1 LTSEAASLV
10 QSAPIEVPAALHA
23 LRAWLVWRSEPNE
36 GKKPSKVPYYFNGS
50 RRNGEQGSADDRAQ
64 LVDFDTA
71 RAACDRGNYSGVGL
85 ALLPGLGITA
95 LDFDACVVDGKVDP
109 RVEELI
115 AGTYAELSPSGAG
128 VRAFM
133 LGELPDK
140 KSYAND
146 SQFGF
151 EVFCRKGFVTVTG
164 RTLDVCRMFEAEN
177 IVAAVTPQIQEFYSE
192 RFGVGAEPAAPVDDL
207 NRAFTLHRVT
217 DETIGD
223 LRSAING
230 LSLARVEGYESWINI
245 GQALASLK
253 PTQYA
258 AQALEL
264 WHAASARTTIA
275 GQYNSEQVEEK
286 WAGFSPTKISY
297 VSIFEW
303 AQADGWQNP
312 GSVKGSA
319 QNVTVDDLRREHQK
333 KENERIGEGTDAM
346 PVAELIT
353 LQSALDRF
361 VFLADGSRV
370 ADRLQPHY
378 DLALQ
383 DFKNTYAASKVTV
396 KQKAKE
402 GRDGSVIQPADKSAP
417 VAELWNSS
425 PHRRT
430 VVSRTFK
437 AGAPEVLNDPRGRLA
452 LNLWKPFDRSIVVDD
467 LQGAGINLF
476 LEQVEF
482 LFGADA
488 PRFLDWLA
496 HIEQEPGILPHTAW
510 LHVATQCGLG
520 RNWLA
525 SVLTRV
531 WAGSVAANFDLVSTL
546 NSGFNERLSRKVL
559 AVVDEIREGGRDTW
573 THSETMKR
581 LINEEFRTINTKFG
595 RLHEEYNSCRWL
607 ILSNHRSAL
616 PIEDGDRRIE
626 VVITDAKPRSLEVY
640 TQLYG
645 ALNDKRFIAA
655 VATFLAQRD
664 ISKFNPGREAARTAA
679 KAAVI
684 ETSMPPMALW
694 CRQLVSHWPCDLI
707 SAADLLQVL
716 EGNTF
721 NRAVNPAHRRVIERA
736 GIEALGKASKID
748 GQMLRLNIVRNVS
761 RWKSAAPYEIAEHY
775 REGAARIKSIVKAE
789 GGSGEHYAPRD
800 LLDLIALK
808 EQER

>member
-1 LTSEAASLV
+1 MTPI
-10 QSAPIEVPAALHA
+10 QSAPIEIPAALHA
-23 LRAWLVWRSEPNE
+23 LRAWLVWRSEAPASE
-36 GKKPSKVPYYFNGS
+36 GKKRRKVPYYINGS

-71 RAACDRGNYSGVGL
+71 RAACIRGNYSGVGL
-85 ALLPGLGITA
+85 ALMPGLGVTA
-95 LDFDACVVDGKVDP
+95 LDFDSCVVDGQVDP

-133 LGELPDK
+133 LGELQDK
-140 KSYAND
+140 KSYADENR
-146 SQFGF
+146 FGF

-164 RTLDVCRMFEAEN
+164 QTLDICRVFESEN
-177 IVAAVTPQIQEFYSE
+177 IVATLTPQIQEFYAE
-192 RFGVGAEPAAPVDDL
+192 RFGDGATPAAPINDL
-207 NRAFTLHRVT
+207 NRAFALHRVN
-217 DETIGD
+217 DETISD

-258 AQALEL
+258 DQSREL
-264 WHAASARTTIA
+264 WHDASARTSIA
-275 GQYNSEQVEEK
+275 GQYSAEQVEEK
-286 WAGFSPTKISY
+286 WNGFSPTKISY
-297 VSIFEW
+297 TSIFEW
-303 AQADGWQNP
+303 AQEDGWSNP
-312 GSVKGSA
+312 RSVKGTPRD
-319 QNVTVDDLRREHQK
+319 VTVDELRREHQR
-333 KENERIGEGTDAM
+333 KENERIGEGSDSM

-370 ADRLQPHY
+370 ADRLNPHY

-383 DFKNTYAASKVTV
+383 DFKNLFAASKVAV
-396 KQKAKE
+396 KQRAKE
-402 GRDGSVIQPADKSAP
+402 GKDGSVIQPADKSAP
-417 VAELWNSS
+417 VAELWAAS
-425 PHRRT
+425 PNRRT
-430 VVSRTFK
+430 VISRTYK

-467 LQGAGINLF
+467 LRAAGIQLF
-476 LEQVEF
+476 LDQVEF

-531 WAGSVAANFDLVSTL
+531 WAGAVAANFDLVSTL
-546 NSGFNERLSRKVL
+546 NSGFNERLSRKLL

-595 RLHEEYNSCRWL
+595 RLHEEFNSCRWL

-626 VVITDAKPRSLEVY
+626 VVITDAKPRSLAVY
-640 TQLYG
+640 TELYN

-655 VATFLAQRD
+655 VAAFLAQRD
-664 ISKFNPGREAARTAA
+664 ISAFNPGREAARTAA

-694 CRQLVSHWPCDLI
+694 CRQLVLHWPCDLI

-736 GIEALGKASKID
+736 GIEALGRVSKID
-748 GQMLRLNIVRNVS
+748 GHLLRLNIVRNVS
-761 RWKSAAPYEIAEHY
+761 RWKGATPYEIAEHY
-775 REGAARIKSIVKAE
+775 REGKKRIELLTQGEKTY
-789 GGSGEHYAPRD
+789 SGYPRD

-808 EQER
+808 GQEL